1 MNPKQRRSQRRTKEK
16 VKVKVKEKRA
26 MTKKEKVK
34 VKEKE
39 KEKRM
44 WVEKVK
50 ATVITLPCGERLAS
64 KTASTPTHYILFAT
78 LPSLHQPS

>member
-1 MNPKQRRSQRRTKEK
+1 MGLMEQVKAKAKKVMTKRE
-16 VKVKVKEKRA
+16 KVKVKEKR
-26 MTKKEKVK
+26 
-34 VKEKE
+34 
-39 KEKRM
+39 M
-44 WVEKVK
+44 WVKKVK